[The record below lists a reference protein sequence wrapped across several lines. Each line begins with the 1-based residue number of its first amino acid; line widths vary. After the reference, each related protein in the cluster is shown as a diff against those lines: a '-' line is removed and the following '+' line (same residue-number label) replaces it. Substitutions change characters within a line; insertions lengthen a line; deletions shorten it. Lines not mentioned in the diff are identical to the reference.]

1 MLTVRYRLTPE
12 DLAEPDR
19 EARGGWFRRILETPA
34 RGFLG
39 GLGLMVVWQAF
50 FLFPRE
56 HWFGNLA
63 IAVCGALFVWIA
75 LDFPGLRWFFHR
87 LADPTAAQQLSFL
100 DGKLIHSSGGKTQ
113 QLRWFPERGFKENEK
128 FFFLRT
134 PEGGGL
140 DIPKRA
146 FSPDQQRAFRE
157 LLQRKPVSDDAI
169 DCHFALT
176 ETGLAEATVARHPRI
191 GTKTGKLLVRA
202 ACAGCVLLILWLP
215 AHLGTSWRQLFRN
228 EPAFGAGLLLIG
240 ACNLWSAAGSPGW
253 NAMNRLDQERRVR
266 LSNRDVEVTL
276 SGRTS
281 TYTWRRFSSYQETPN
296 FFLFS
301 PQRILFSMIPKKALR
316 PHEEEKLRAL
326 LESKLPVRSSPRIC

>member
-1 MLTVRYRLTPE
+1 MLTVSYRLTPE
-12 DLAEPDR
+12 DLAELDR
-19 EARGGWFRRILETPA
+19 EARGGWFRRILGTPA

-39 GLGLMVVWQAF
+39 GLGLLAVWQAF

-63 IAVCGALFVWIA
+63 IAVCGTVFVWIA

-87 LADPTAAQQLSFL
+87 LADPTAAQQVSFL

-146 FSPDQQRAFRE
+146 FSPNQQRAFRE
-157 LLQRKPVSDDAI
+157 WLERKPVSGDSI
-169 DCHFALT
+169 DCRFVLT

-202 ACAGCVLLILWLP
+202 ACAGCVLLVLWLP
-215 AHLGTSWRQLFRN
+215 AHI
-228 EPAFGAGLLLIG
+228 GLRG
-240 ACNLWSAAGSPGW
+240 GSYSEMSLRSPPG
-253 NAMNRLDQERRVR
+253 
-266 LSNRDVEVTL
+266 S
-276 SGRTS
+276 
-281 TYTWRRFSSYQETPN
+281 
-296 FFLFS
+296 
-301 PQRILFSMIPKKALR
+301 
-316 PHEEEKLRAL
+316 
-326 LESKLPVRSSPRIC
+326 C